1 VEKMNLRE
9 LHELTGKVLKERP
22 ELSKSLFIDGTYGA
36 SPVIAYLDNKEVTVL
51 AKPRLFNKQPE
62 VIVWQAN

>member
-1 VEKMNLRE
+1 MNLQE

-22 ELSKSLFIDGTYGA
+22 ELTEHLFIDGTYGA

-62 VIVWQAN
+62 VIVWQSN